1 MGLFGRAL
9 AAVSPGWAA
18 KRAKARM
25 QLQAYEAAMPSRTYS
40 TKREPRDANTAVFAA
55 GVSLREQARW
65 LDENNDLAIGILD
78 KLEERVVGA
87 RGIQIEPQPL
97 TKDGQVHETFA
108 AQLSTLWEKWA
119 EAPEVTGNFSLA
131 EAQRLMLR
139 SAVRDGEVFVQT
151 VLGPVY
157 GVIHNTPVRFAFEM
171 LEADFVPMNLNGT
184 SDKATTQQG
193 INLNAWGRPT
203 GYNVY
208 KQHPRSGLG
217 AMGTKVI
224 PAERMLHLAMRKR
237 LHQLRGVSIF
247 AGTLQRLS
255 DIKNYEDSERI
266 AAQIAASVGFWIKRG
281 DPSTYEGSD
290 GADSESSQ
298 DYRMFDMGPGMI
310 YDNLQAGEE
319 LQMLESSRPNN
330 NMEGFRNGQLRA
342 VAAGVRAGYSSVAR
356 DYNGTYSAQRQ
367 ELVESFEGYAV
378 LQEWFVSRIARPL
391 YRQWLAMLQLSGIK
405 IPDDVDKDSLFNAI
419 YMAPVMPWID
429 PVKESEAWK
438 TQIRGGS
445 ATEAGWIR
453 ARGMS
458 PRQVKQ
464 QRMRELEF
472 NRRHGL
478 VFDTDPANDKGTG
491 NGPENSS
498 SSAGDGRRSGAD
510 DE

>member
-25 QLQAYEAAMPSRTYS
+25 QLQAYEAAMPSRTHT

-65 LDENNDLAIGILD
+65 LEENNDLAIGILD

-97 TKDGQVHETFA
+97 TRDGQVHEEFA

-139 SAVRDGEVFVQT
+139 SAVRDGEVFVQM
-151 VLGPVY
+151 VLGPVA
-157 GVIHNTPVRFAFEM
+157 GVRHNTPARFAFEM
-171 LEADFVPMNLNGT
+171 LEADFVPMNLNVADSTG
-184 SDKATTQQG
+184 TTQQG
-193 INLNAWGRPT
+193 INLNAWGRAT
-203 GYNVY
+203 GYHIY

-217 AMGTKVI
+217 EMGTKII
-224 PAERMLHLAMRKR
+224 PAERILHLAMRKR
-237 LHQLRGVSIF
+237 LHQIRGVSIF
-247 AGTLQRLS
+247 AGTLKRLS
-255 DIKNYEDSERI
+255 DIQEYEDSERI
-266 AAQIAASVGFWIKRG
+266 AARVAASVGFYIKRG
-281 DPSTYEGSD
+281 DPATYD
-290 GADSESSQ
+290 GGDAPDDDQ
-298 DYRMFDMGPGMI
+298 GDYRMFDMGPGMI
-310 YDNLQAGEE
+310 YDRLQAGEE
-319 LQMLESSRPNN
+319 LEMLESNRPSS

-378 LQEWFVSRIARPL
+378 LQEWFTSRIARPL
-391 YRQWLAMLQLSGIK
+391 YRQWLEMLKLSGIK
-405 IPDDVDKDSLFNAI
+405 IPDDVDPDSLFNAI

-429 PVKESEAWK
+429 PVKESDAWNK
-438 TQIRGGS
+438 QIRGGA

-464 QRMRELEF
+464 QRMREIEF

-478 VFDTDPANDKGTG
+478 VFDTDPAHDKGTE
-491 NGPENSS
+491 NGPENSGT
-498 SSAGDGRRSGAD
+498 SADNGSRTDP
-510 DE
+510 DEE